1 MKNGRTQ
8 LVAILLAMAIAFT
21 CGIGGGYAALKLVS
35 SDTAVGNF
43 LADTLDIYVSRRSEE
58 EAKSASPTAP
68 ATNIKID
75 SQDYTIAEAIAEK
88 VLPSVVG
95 ISTKF
100 TAQGGYGFFGGNYSY
115 DTEGVGTGVIIDPSG
130 YILTNSHVIA
140 DGEAKQITVSLH
152 DNSTAEGTIIWYDST
167 LDLAIVKID
176 KDGLVAAELGDS
188 DELSIGSY
196 AAAIGN
202 PLGLQF
208 ERSMSQGIISG
219 LNRTISVS
227 SSTSSAPTTMEGLIQ
242 TDASIN
248 GGNSGGPLLNSR
260 GQVIGI
266 NTAKATNGEGLG
278 FAIPINVAKPII
290 EQVLATG
297 AVTRPYIGI
306 SGFPLEA
313 QTSYSDEQLEEI
325 FGTTEGIY
333 VSSVLKDG
341 GAEAAGIEKGDVIIK
356 LNGTPVSTMNKLNTM
371 LITFKPGDVV
381 EVTVLRDKE
390 EITYSVT
397 LTDGNITM

>member
-1 MKNGRTQ
+1 MKNGSTQ
-8 LVAILLAMAIAFT
+8 LVAILLAMVIAFT

-43 LADTLDIYVSRRSEE
+43 LADTLDIDVSRRGEE
-58 EAKSASPTAP
+58 EAKSASPAAP

-130 YILTNSHVIA
+130 YILTNSHVIN
-140 DGEAKQITVSLH
+140 DGDAKQITVSLH
-152 DNSTAEGTIIWYDST
+152 DDTTTEGTIIWYDST
-167 LDLAIVKID
+167 LDLAIVKIE

-248 GGNSGGPLLNSR
+248 GGNSGGPLLNSK

-290 EQVLATG
+290 EQVLETG

-371 LITFKPGDVV
+371 LIRFKPGDVV

-390 EITYSVT
+390 ELTFSVT